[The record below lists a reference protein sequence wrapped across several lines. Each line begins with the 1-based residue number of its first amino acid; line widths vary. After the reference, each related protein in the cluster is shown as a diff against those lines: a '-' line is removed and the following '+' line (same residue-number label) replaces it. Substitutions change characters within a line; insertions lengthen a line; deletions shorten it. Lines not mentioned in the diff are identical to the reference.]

1 MKIKVLIGLL
11 TLVLLT
17 ITAATGCSSYV
28 SSEQVQSLQN
38 QVNSLSSSLTST
50 QQQLASTQ
58 QQLNTAQQSISQ
70 AQSQQQQKT
79 YTTYA
84 QPGTVYQPTVIY
96 RTYPYGTPWYSQPQ
110 RPIPPS
116 PLPVPSPHPPMP

>member
-17 ITAATGCSSYV
+17 MAAATGCSSYV

-38 QVNSLSSSLTST
+38 QVNSLSTSLNST

-58 QQLNTAQQSISQ
+58 QQLNTAQQSLSQ
-70 AQSQQQQKT
+70 AQSQQQKT

-84 QPGTVYQPTVIY
+84 QPEAVYQPAVIY
-96 RTYPYGTPWYSQPQ
+96 RTYSYGTP
-110 RPIPPS
+110 
-116 PLPVPSPHPPMP
+116 